1 MHSKRRQLCN
11 TSALIMLKVK
21 DTQERAHFWLLNHI
35 YPSLQTEREYSYKF
49 TS

>member
-1 MHSKRRQLCN
+1 MQHKCFNHAESQGY
-11 TSALIMLKVK
+11 TE
-21 DTQERAHFWLLNHI
+21 ERAHFWLLNHI